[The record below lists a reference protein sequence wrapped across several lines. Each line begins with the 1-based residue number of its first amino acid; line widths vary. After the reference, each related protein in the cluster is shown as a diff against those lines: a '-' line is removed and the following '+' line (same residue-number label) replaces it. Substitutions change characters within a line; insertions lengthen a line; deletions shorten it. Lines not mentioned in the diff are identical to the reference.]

1 MNQNFKGE
9 PDRDDIRMLEN
20 LRNQLVPMIKKM
32 DRLQG
37 EMEFKLNRG
46 EVVDCGGY
54 RHQSKLVTQKHR
66 IPSKDAKGN
75 IVLDASGKEV
85 LVDRDI
91 RRRIATTQAL
101 PTNTSRFE
109 ALHPFPNPLFPM
121 NAGGGMAAGM
131 AGTLLRKRLEPME
144 EGWVE
149 ERIRKASEWV
159 YVPEEW
165 GIEPKKPDAA
175 AIKQTED
182 EDEDEVPE
190 SERLDS
196 EAIPTTRVKDA
207 LSADDIKKL
216 WQHAHQEVFDMK
228 YLRQLYPKSYPA
240 EDAQDLNEEEEE
252 EEEGDEDEEEDD
264 EEFEDVMDTSGGQ
277 EAVTEDI
284 AKPKVV
290 KKKVVSGKLPV
301 HQPVEG
307 VPVLSM
313 GYVYGFA
320 ESGEK

>member
-1 MNQNFKGE
+1 MTAYLTSIHQH
-9 PDRDDIRMLEN
+9 IS
-20 LRNQLVPMIKKM
+20 
-32 DRLQG
+32 
-37 EMEFKLNRG
+37 
-46 EVVDCGGY
+46 GGY
-54 RHQSKLVTQKHR
+54 RHQSKLITQKHR

-75 IVLDASGKEV
+75 IVLDASGNEV
-85 LVDRDI
+85 LVERDI
-91 RRRIATTQAL
+91 RRRVTTTQAL
-101 PTNTSRFE
+101 PSNTSRFE

-149 ERIRKASEWV
+149 ERIRKASEWA

-165 GIEPKKPDAA
+165 GIEPKKADALA
-175 AIKQTED
+175 TKQTED

-196 EAIPTTRVKDA
+196 EAIPTKRVKDA
-207 LSADDIKKL
+207 LSADDIKDL

-228 YLRQLYPKSYPA
+228 YLRLLYPNSYPP
-240 EDAQDLNEEEEE
+240 EDAQDMNEEEEDEGDE
-252 EEEGDEDEEEDD
+252 EDEDEEED
-264 EEFEDVMDTSGGQ
+264 EFEDVMDTSGGQ
-277 EAVTEDI
+277 EAEQEDV

-290 KKKVVSGKLPV
+290 KKKVVSGKMPV

-313 GYVYGFA
+313 GFVYGFA